1 MSRAA
6 SFSRLLVVVA
16 LAGATW
22 CGGAAAQSLTK
33 LKFSLDWRF
42 EGHTSFYHMARA
54 KGYFEQEGL
63 DVQVDAGAGSVAAV
77 QRVATGAYDLSLGDI
92 SALIEFMGNNPGPA
106 RLQAIYMKYDQLP
119 LAYAALKKSGIQSF
133 NDLPGK
139 SIAAAN
145 FEVTKRLFPIF
156 ARAAKIDPASV
167 NWVSIDSAL
176 RINAVLKGEAQ
187 VFGSFIP
194 VVELGARGVKQE
206 DEVILRTADL
216 GVRLYGN
223 AIISSTRLIQE
234 NPKVVAGFVRAV
246 NRAFIEGLADPAAS
260 VRHLK
265 QREPLVDEQL
275 ELQRF
280 IETIPSMVTVRT
292 RANGL
297 GAVDMA
303 TLAKQVDDVTEV
315 FATKTKPDPAVVFN
329 PSFLPPKAERMPP
342 AGK

>member
-6 SFSRLLVVVA
+6 SFSRLLVA
-16 LAGATW
+16 LALVGAGW
-22 CGGAAAQSLTK
+22 SGVAAAQSLTK

-206 DEVILRTADL
+206 DAVILRTADL

-223 AIISSTRLIQE
+223 AIIASTRLIQE

-260 VRHLK
+260 VKYLK

-303 TLAKQVDDVTEV
+303 TLAKQIDDVTEV
-315 FATKTKPDPAVVFN
+315 FATKTKPEPTAVFN
-329 PSFLPPKAERMPP
+329 SSFLPPKAERMPP

>member
-1 MSRAA
+1 MSKTASLPCFLAA
-6 SFSRLLVVVA
+6 LV
-16 LAGATW
+16 LAGA
-22 CGGAAAQSLTK
+22 GFSGDAAAQSLTK

-63 DVQVDAGAGSVAAV
+63 DVQVDAGSGSVAAV

-106 RLQAIYMKYDQLP
+106 RLQAVYMMYDQLP
-119 LAYAALKKSGIQSF
+119 LAYVALKKSGMKSF
-133 NDLPGK
+133 ADFPGK

-145 FEVTKRLFPIF
+145 FEVTKRLWPIF
-156 ARAAKIDPASV
+156 ARAAKIDPGSV
-167 NWVSIDSAL
+167 HWMSMDSAL

-194 VVELGARGVKQE
+194 EVELAARGVKA
-206 DEVILRTADL
+206 DEAVIFRTSDL

-223 AIISSTRLIQE
+223 ALISSTRLIQE
-234 NPKVVAGFVRAV
+234 NPKVVAGFLRAV
-246 NRAFIEGLADPAAS
+246 NRAFKEGLADPAAS
-260 VRHLK
+260 VKYLK
-265 QREPLVDEQL
+265 QREPLVDEAI

-280 IETIPSMVTVRT
+280 LETIPSMVTVRT
-292 RANGL
+292 RAEGL

-303 TLAKQVDDVTEV
+303 TLARQVDDVTEV

>member
-1 MSRAA
+1 
-6 SFSRLLVVVA
+6 
-16 LAGATW
+16 
-22 CGGAAAQSLTK
+22 
-33 LKFSLDWRF
+33 
-42 EGHTSFYHMARA
+42 MARA

-63 DVQVDAGAGSVAAV
+63 DVQVDAGSGSVASV
-77 QRVATGAYDLSLGDI
+77 QRVATGAYEFSLGDI
-92 SALIEFMGNNPGPA
+92 SALIEFLGNNPGPP
-106 RLQAIYMKYDQLP
+106 RLQAVYMKYDQLP
-119 LAYAALKKSGIQSF
+119 LAYASLKKSGIQSF
-133 NDLPGK
+133 ADMPGK

-145 FEVTKRLFPIF
+145 FEVTKRLWPIF

-167 NWVSIDSAL
+167 QWVSMDSAL
-176 RINAVLKGEAQ
+176 RITAVLKGEAQ

-194 VVELGARGVKQE
+194 VVELAARGVKQ
-206 DEVILRTADL
+206 DEAVILRTSDL

-223 AIISSTRLIQE
+223 AILASSKLIQE
-234 NPKVVAGFVRAV
+234 NPKVVTGFVRAV
-246 NRAFIEGLADPAAS
+246 NRAFKEGLADPAAS
-260 VRHLK
+260 VKYLK

-329 PSFLPPKAERMPP
+329 SSFLPPKAERMPP
-342 AGK
+342 PGK

>member
-1 MSRAA
+1 MPRPASIPSFLAA
-6 SFSRLLVVVA
+6 LLLVG
-16 LAGATW
+16 AGAS
-22 CGGAAAQSLTK
+22 GDALAQSLTK

-77 QRVATGAYDLSLGDI
+77 QRVATGAYDVSLGDI

-106 RLQAIYMKYDQLP
+106 RLQAVYMKYDQLP
-119 LAYAALKKSGIQSF
+119 LAYVALKKSGMKSF
-133 NDLPGK
+133 ADFPGK
-139 SIAAAN
+139 SIAAAS
-145 FEVTKRLFPIF
+145 FEVTRRLFPIF
-156 ARAAKIDPASV
+156 AKAAKIDPASV
-167 NWVSIDSAL
+167 QFVTIDSAL
-176 RINAVLKGEAQ
+176 RINAVLKGEAH

-194 VVELGARGVKQE
+194 EVELAARGVKA
-206 DEVILRTADL
+206 DEAVILRTSDL

-223 AIISSTRLIQE
+223 AILVSTKLIEE

-246 NRAFIEGLADPAAS
+246 NRAFKEGLADPAAS
-260 VRHLK
+260 VKYLK
-265 QREPLVDEQL
+265 QRDPIVDEKV

-280 IETIPSMVTVRT
+280 LETIPSMVTVRT
-292 RANGL
+292 RAEGL

-303 TLAKQVDDVTEV
+303 TLSRQIDDVTAV
-315 FATKTKPDPAVVFN
+315 FGTKTKPEPAAVFN
-329 PSFLPPKAERMPP
+329 ASFLPPKAERMPP

>member
-1 MSRAA
+1 MRRADRTSRASAPRCRTPRWNGRRA
-6 SFSRLLVVVA
+6 SCS
-16 LAGATW
+16 
-22 CGGAAAQSLTK
+22 
-33 LKFSLDWRF
+33 
-42 EGHTSFYHMARA
+42 ARRA
-54 KGYFEQEGL
+54 ESQARGTC
-63 DVQVDAGAGSVAAV
+63 
-77 QRVATGAYDLSLGDI
+77 QR
-92 SALIEFMGNNPGPA
+92 
-106 RLQAIYMKYDQLP
+106 
-119 LAYAALKKSGIQSF
+119 
-133 NDLPGK
+133 
-139 SIAAAN
+139 IAPAN

-206 DEVILRTADL
+206 DAVILRTADL

-223 AIISSTRLIQE
+223 AITVSTRLIQE

-260 VRHLK
+260 VKYLK

-303 TLAKQVDDVTEV
+303 TLAKQIDDVTEV
-315 FATKTKPDPAVVFN
+315 FATKTKPEPTAVFN
-329 PSFLPPKAERMPP
+329 SSFLPPKAERMPP

>member
-1 MSRAA
+1 
-6 SFSRLLVVVA
+6 
-16 LAGATW
+16 
-22 CGGAAAQSLTK
+22 
-33 LKFSLDWRF
+33 
-42 EGHTSFYHMARA
+42 
-54 KGYFEQEGL
+54 
-63 DVQVDAGAGSVAAV
+63 VAAV

-206 DEVILRTADL
+206 DAVILRTADL

-260 VRHLK
+260 VKYLK

-303 TLAKQVDDVTEV
+303 TLAKQIDDVTEV
-315 FATKTKPDPAVVFN
+315 FATKTKPEPTAVFN
-329 PSFLPPKAERMPP
+329 SSFLPPKAERMPP